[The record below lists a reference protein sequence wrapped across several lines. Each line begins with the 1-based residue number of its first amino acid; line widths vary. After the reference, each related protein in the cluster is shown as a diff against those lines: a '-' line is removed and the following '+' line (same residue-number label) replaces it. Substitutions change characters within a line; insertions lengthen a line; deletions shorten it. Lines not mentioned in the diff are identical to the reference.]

1 MEPIIERLLPYRAP
15 VVWTIHAV
23 LAAVAYLLAFYID
36 NEFFIG
42 PSEWNLFLGTVPLLL
57 LVRPG
62 TFAWFHLVEG
72 LWRYVSMRDMC
83 CSFVLGPN
91 GREVPA
97 VIYLRRTRD
106 GVEVR
111 GKRSPV

>member
-23 LAAVAYLLAFYID
+23 LAAAAYLLAFYID

-62 TFAWFHLVEG
+62 TFAWFHLFEG
-72 LWRYVSMRDMC
+72 LRNGECGMRIAEWGIRNDPKCGMR
-83 CSFVLGPN
+83 N
-91 GREVPA
+91 GR
-97 VIYLRRTRD
+97 
-106 GVEVR
+106 
-111 GKRSPV
+111 